1 MASLNKLIWLQRLI
15 IRIRLN
21 FYNKFWG
28 MDIHPTVR
36 ISMSAKLDKTYPVGI
51 HIDQYSYIAF
61 GAAVLSHDM
70 TRSLKTHTYI
80 GKSCFIGAHSLVLP
94 GVRVGDGSIVAAG
107 AVVTKD
113 VPPKSIVAGNPA
125 VVVRSGIETD
135 LWGILRKPGE
145 PFLRDALAK

>member
-15 IRIRLN
+15 VRLRIR

-36 ISMSAKLDKTYPVGI
+36 ISNTAKLDKTFPKGI
-51 HIDQYSYIAF
+51 HIDEWSYVAF
-61 GAAVLSHDM
+61 GAAILSHDM
-70 TRSLKTHTYI
+70 TRNLKTDTYI
-80 GKSCFIGAHSLVLP
+80 GKSCFIGARSLILP

-107 AVVTKD
+107 SVVTKD

-135 LWGILRKPGE
+135 IWGILRKPGE
-145 PFLRDALAK
+145 PYLRDALVK

>member
-21 FYNKFWG
+21 VYNKFWG

-51 HIDQYSYIAF
+51 HIDEYTYIAF